1 MEKKTAARFIVQ
13 ASGLKEAISC
23 FEENMKG
30 TLADYTLAMVSETLI
45 MDIFPFDADSV
56 PKGKTDN

>member
-1 MEKKTAARFIVQ
+1 
-13 ASGLKEAISC
+13 
-23 FEENMKG
+23 MKG